1 MRQMSIKGIFKVN
14 KAKFIL
20 ICLMVIIGTTVDAA
34 SQYLMTPAFNQLK
47 KMNLFGF
54 IIFICLAIG
63 CDLIRLAL
71 ITSSDY
77 LYGKQ
82 SQSYLHQIRVKI
94 SRYFFKNEIVQTA
107 KVQNELVANL
117 DQLTQNYLKPIKNGF
132 MYLLSVLF
140 SIGILF
146 SFNWLL
152 VVMTVI
158 LTAISLFLP
167 KTFEKMTSSATIK
180 VTKKMKSS

>member
-1 MRQMSIKGIFKVN
+1 M
-14 KAKFIL
+14 
-20 ICLMVIIGTTVDAA
+20 
-34 SQYLMTPAFNQLK
+34 
-47 KMNLFGF
+47 
-54 IIFICLAIG
+54 
-63 CDLIRLAL
+63 
-71 ITSSDY
+71 
-77 LYGKQ
+77 
-82 SQSYLHQIRVKI
+82 
-94 SRYFFKNEIVQTA
+94 
-107 KVQNELVANL
+107 QNELVANL